1 MGESN
6 IDDWDL
12 NIQLYIY
19 IYIYIYVC
27 VYLYMCVD
35 WLNIGLGWEREVIFK
50 SCYLYKWDVKCLF
63 SITYFSTF

>member
-19 IYIYIYVC
+19 IYMCVFIYVC
-27 VYLYMCVD
+27 GLIKYWA
-35 WLNIGLGWEREVIFK
+35 WLRKGSNL
-50 SCYLYKWDVKCLF
+50 
-63 SITYFSTF
+63 

>member
-19 IYIYIYVC
+19 IYIYVCVFIYVC
-27 VYLYMCVD
+27 GLIKYWA
-35 WLNIGLGWEREVIFK
+35 WLRKGSNL
-50 SCYLYKWDVKCLF
+50 
-63 SITYFSTF
+63 

>member
-19 IYIYIYVC
+19 MCVFIYVC
-27 VYLYMCVD
+27 GLIKYWA
-35 WLNIGLGWEREVIFK
+35 WLRKGSNL
-50 SCYLYKWDVKCLF
+50 
-63 SITYFSTF
+63 

>member
-19 IYIYIYVC
+19 IYIYMYVC
-27 VYLYMCVD
+27 MYICVCGLIKYWA
-35 WLNIGLGWEREVIFK
+35 WLRKGSNL
-50 SCYLYKWDVKCLF
+50 
-63 SITYFSTF
+63 

>member
-19 IYIYIYVC
+19 IYICVFIYVC
-27 VYLYMCVD
+27 GLIKYWA
-35 WLNIGLGWEREVIFK
+35 WLRKGSNL
-50 SCYLYKWDVKCLF
+50 
-63 SITYFSTF
+63 

>member
-19 IYIYIYVC
+19 IYVCVFIYVC
-27 VYLYMCVD
+27 GLIKYWA
-35 WLNIGLGWEREVIFK
+35 WLRKGSNL
-50 SCYLYKWDVKCLF
+50 
-63 SITYFSTF
+63 